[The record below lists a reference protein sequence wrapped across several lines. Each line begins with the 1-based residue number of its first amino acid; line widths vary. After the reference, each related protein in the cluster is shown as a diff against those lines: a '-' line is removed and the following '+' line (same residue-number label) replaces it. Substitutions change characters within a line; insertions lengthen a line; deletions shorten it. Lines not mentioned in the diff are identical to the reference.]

1 MAALEYD
8 RHLSEVNQL
17 RLKLAKFEST
27 VNEKSYFIKLKTSF
41 QKNKKTV
48 LKPKRSSSK
57 KHLIIISF

>member
-27 VNEKSYFIKLKTSF
+27 VNEK
-41 QKNKKTV
+41 V
-48 LKPKRSSSK
+48 
-57 KHLIIISF
+57 IS